1 MSGVPKRTH
10 EESGHSSS
18 SKYPHEDSGE
28 CPKLSSTVSGKYHS
42 PYEMGQDARMPKIP
56 WTEPRDADRRSPQT
70 VFLDRRRRRSWS
82 VIVKKEKK
90 SPFHQMR
97 TLTLTLKV
105 TPIRPRF
112 AELLSLRTLSS
123 SSSLDYSD
131 QSRGGLPRFFSE
143 LLPPSRGGI
152 VRVQGDEFWHMTKV
166 LRLSAND
173 RAF

>member
-1 MSGVPKRTH
+1 MKFFLLYKIYDNLPVP
-10 EESGHSSS
+10 
-18 SKYPHEDSGE
+18 YP
-28 CPKLSSTVSGKYHS
+28 
-42 PYEMGQDARMPKIP
+42 
-56 WTEPRDADRRSPQT
+56 PQYLRFC
-70 VFLDRRRRRSWS
+70 VIGGDLAMNMMMKMQSVVVCAFQS

-97 TLTLTLKV
+97 TLTLTLTLKV

-143 LLPPSRGGI
+143 LLPPSKAPLSLKI
-152 VRVQGDEFWHMTKV
+152 CLQCVQLLCFCCEMV
-166 LRLSAND
+166 LCC
-173 RAF
+173 